1 MASEPVHLPH
11 AERFTDWFPDFLK
24 KELAPFPGR
33 GALVARMVISATL
46 TMILIVTFRIPGGY
60 IGALTAFLFS
70 RENLVSTA
78 RSAISMIGAFLIGAL
93 FIPAG
98 ARLLASTPE
107 THFLWIGGSLFLAF
121 FLLRCLTNYGVA
133 IGLGLVIANVVG
145 IWYLPGPAEQNV
157 ELTLWLI
164 LATSIGALVTLCV
177 EVAFYA
183 VHRRDDFSEGLDSRL
198 ARIEELM
205 AGYADGR
212 PVSPA
217 TQAGLAQFAIVGAGA
232 LSRHVARASYAHL
245 YRKRMT
251 TLVAL
256 VARCI
261 DFAAALASAFPFL
274 PDGNQER
281 AAAIKRSLAD
291 IRLCL
296 RTHGQQPSEAI
307 LEPRPS
313 PDTPLLSEIES
324 MVSLMPSIFSDEHAT
339 DPALEPIEDT
349 PKATSIFIPDAFSNP
364 EHLRY
369 VLGGT
374 LASMLCYMFYVS
386 LDWPGLSTSITTCVL
401 TALTSIGSSRQK
413 QVLRI
418 TGFILGGVIAGIG
431 AQIFILPS
439 IDSIGGFTVLFAIM
453 TAVAAWI
460 ATSSSRISYAGVQIA
475 FSFYLIQLSDFSIQ
489 TSLTLPRDRILGV
502 LLGVTMMWLVF
513 ERTFRRSASDAMV
526 RIFVVNLRLLANL
539 ASSTPRADDPASIL
553 KVRRQRE
560 EIYRHFGEV
569 GAQADAVPFETGP
582 GRPGA
587 MAARDRIRRWQ
598 AFLRSFYLL
607 QAPLIQFRI
616 FANIHSKSPSFTAF
630 EDDLRFECSR
640 IFLHIAESLE
650 KQLATRTHH
659 AEAVA
664 SLLNRIDSSSAGIE
678 AEFSERERAL
688 LRLIRTIAQLVDRLQ
703 VEVASEGLYDVV
715 EASAAPLRSLESE
728 GT

>member
-1 MASEPVHLPH
+1 MFSEPVHLPH

-24 KELAPFPGR
+24 KELAPYPGR

-46 TMILIVTFRIPGGY
+46 TMIILVTFRIPGGY

-70 RENLVSTA
+70 REDLISTT
-78 RSAISMIGAFLIGAL
+78 RSAIFFIAAFLIGAL
-93 FIPAG
+93 FIPVG

-107 THFLWIGGSLFLAF
+107 THFLWIGCSLFVAF

-133 IGLGLVIANVVG
+133 IGLALVIANVVG
-145 IWYLPGPAEQNV
+145 IWYLPGPAARNV

-164 LATSIGALVTLCV
+164 AATSIGGLVTLCV
-177 EVAFYA
+177 EVVFHA
-183 VHRRDDFSEGLDSRL
+183 VHRRDDLLEGLDSRL
-198 ARIEELM
+198 ALIEELM
-205 AGYADGR
+205 ASYADGR
-212 PVSPA
+212 PISPA
-217 TQAGLAQFAIVGAGA
+217 TQAGLAQFAVVGGGA
-232 LSRHVARASYAHL
+232 LRRYVARASYTQL
-245 YRKRMT
+245 YRTRMS

-261 DFAAALASAFPFL
+261 DFAAALANAFPSL

-281 AAAIKRSLAD
+281 AARLKRSFAD

-296 RTHGQQPSEAI
+296 RTHGQPCEAT

-324 MVSLMPSIFSDEHAT
+324 MVSLIPSIFSHEHAPDLT
-339 DPALEPIEDT
+339 LEAIEDI
-349 PKATSIFIPDAFSNP
+349 PNASRIFIPDAFSNP

-369 VLGGT
+369 ILGGT
-374 LASMLCYMFYVS
+374 FAAMLCYVFYVS
-386 LDWPGLSTSITTCVL
+386 LDWPNLSTSLTTCVL
-401 TALTSIGSSRQK
+401 TALTTVGSSRQK

-418 TGFILGGVIAGIG
+418 AGFVLGGVIAGIG

-439 IDSIGGFTVLFAIM
+439 IDSIGGFTVLFGIV
-453 TAVAAWI
+453 TAVAAWV
-460 ATSSSRISYAGVQIA
+460 ATSSSRLSYAGVQIA

-513 ERTFRRSASDAMV
+513 ERAYPRSAADGMV
-526 RIFVVNLRLLANL
+526 RIFVANLRLLAEL
-539 ASSTPRADDPASIL
+539 ASFTPRADDPASIL
-553 KVRRQRE
+553 KVRRLRE
-560 EIYRHFGEV
+560 EIYRRFGEV
-569 GAQADAVPFETGP
+569 NAQADAVPFETGP
-582 GRPGA
+582 ERPGD

-607 QAPLIQFRI
+607 EAPLVQFRI

-630 EDDLRFECSR
+630 ENDLRFESAR

-650 KQLATRTHH
+650 KQLATHTHH
-659 AEAVA
+659 ADSVA

-678 AEFSERERAL
+678 VEFSERERAL

-703 VEVASEGLYDVV
+703 VEVASEGLYEVAQTPA
-715 EASAAPLRSLESE
+715 ASLRPVESE